1 MTRMPR
7 RSTLALWTWAAV
19 TAAAC
24 GSTTPSG
31 APSSSPTSS
40 VIPTAEASATTSP
53 PTLANETPNA
63 SASSALACP
72 VAAQTGLL
80 PSDRVVDLAVAS
92 TSTDDLV
99 TFVFAAPSTPGPAG
113 PARGTLDAIQPPFSR
128 AGSGQPIDL
137 LGEHAVQVRFTGM
150 TIATD
155 SGEATY
161 RGPQDVKPSLPAL
174 REAIQYDASEGV
186 VGWYVGYDGPGCVTL
201 SRNGNDV
208 TVRIAHPEAPAG

>member
-1 MTRMPR
+1 MPR
-7 RSTLALWTWAAV
+7 HTILLLWIGTALT
-19 TAAAC
+19 AAC

-40 VIPTAEASATTSP
+40 VVPTAHASATTSP

-72 VAAQTGLL
+72 VTPQTGLL
-80 PSDRVVDLAVAS
+80 PSSRLVNLAISA
-92 TSTDDLV
+92 TSTYDLV
-99 TFVFAAPSTPGPAG
+99 TFVFAAPSTRGPAG
-113 PARGTLDAIQPPFSR
+113 PPRGTLDAVQSPFSH

-137 LGEHAVQVRFTGM
+137 LGEHAVLVRFTGM
-150 TIATD
+150 TIAAE
-155 SGEATY
+155 SGESVY
-161 RGPQDVKPSLPAL
+161 NGPDDVRPSLPSL
-174 REAIQYDASEGV
+174 REAIQFDASEGV
-186 VGWYVGYDGPGCVTL
+186 IGWYVGYDGTGCVTL